1 MMMKIDDIGHK
12 VEKCWNCVLVQVT
25 ENGAWYKS
33 GKVEVYRGHEQCMHQ
48 NKGKEEIG
56 EYIF

>member
-25 ENGAWYKS
+25 ENGTWYKS
-33 GKVEVYRGHEQCMHQ
+33 GKVEVYRGHE
-48 NKGKEEIG
+48 
-56 EYIF
+56 